1 MKLLITSTADLD
13 LEEIEAR
20 ISSDN
25 PAEADRFLEL
35 LSQRF
40 ELIAE
45 MPGIG
50 RRRDNYARGVRSI
63 AEGDYVI
70 VYRVKDEALEILR
83 VLHGARDPERVIR
96 ENPIE
101 E

>member
-70 VYRVKDEALEILR
+70 VYPVKPGRNAILW
-83 VLHGARDPERVIR
+83 
-96 ENPIE
+96 N
-101 E
+101 

>member
-1 MKLLITSTADLD
+1 MKLLITSTAELD
-13 LEEIEAR
+13 LEEIEAY

-25 PAEADRFLEL
+25 PAAADRFLEKL
-35 LSQRF
+35 GERF
-40 ELIAE
+40 KLIAE

-50 RRRDNYARGVRSI
+50 RRRDNYAHGARSI
-63 AEGDYVI
+63 SEGDYVI
-70 VYRVKDEALEILR
+70 IYRVRKKVLEILR

-101 E
+101 D